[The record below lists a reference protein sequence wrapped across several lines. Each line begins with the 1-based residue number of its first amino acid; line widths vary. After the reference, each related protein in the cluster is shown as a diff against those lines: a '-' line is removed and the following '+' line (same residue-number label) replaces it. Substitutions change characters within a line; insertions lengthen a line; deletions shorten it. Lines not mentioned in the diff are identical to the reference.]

1 MAHSQITEQILQQ
14 VDRLS
19 PEQQERVL
27 AFVRALSQTS
37 PQAGRDIL
45 HLAGTIDAADLDV
58 MRQVADEAC
67 EQVDPDA
74 W

>member
-1 MAHSQITEQILQQ
+1 MAHSPIAEQIAQQ
-14 VDRLS
+14 IDRLS

-27 AFVRALSQTS
+27 AFIRALSQAS
-37 PQAGRDIL
+37 PQPGRQVM
-45 HLAGTIDAADLDV
+45 HLAGTIDAADLDI